1 MFIQRKKNIMASE
14 EVMDEVNNVADAA
27 IDDVEETGAEG
38 EVIID
43 PEATDLL
50 FEAEDVAELIA
61 EVTGETVEVTVEDD
75 SVEFAIGDEV
85 FTVEAEGN
93 EEILEAASKKVLRG
107 KRTVAASTRRVGG
120 TTVRQ
125 RRDKAVRTLNRR

>member
-14 EVMDEVNNVADAA
+14 EVMDEVNNVEDTL
-27 IDDVEETGAEG
+27 DVEETGAEG
-38 EVIID
+38 EVIVD

-120 TTVRQ
+120 TAMRQ

>member
-14 EVMDEVNNVADAA
+14 EVMDEVNNVEDTL
-27 IDDVEETGAEG
+27 VEETGAEG
-38 EVIID
+38 DVIVD

-120 TTVRQ
+120 TAMRQ

>member
-61 EVTGETVEVTVEDD
+61 EVTGEAVEVTVEDD

-120 TTVRQ
+120 TAMRQ